1 MILRRL
7 SHHEEVAM
15 RALVAVF
22 LLAWMM
28 CAGAQTPGYGVVE
41 SVTRLSSDAKEES
54 ASAGASRPAPKKAS
68 GRYLVRVRMDDGSVQ
83 VRSVKRAEV
92 RAGQR
97 ALITNAG
104 DVVPE

>member
-1 MILRRL
+1 
-7 SHHEEVAM
+7 M
-15 RALVAVF
+15 RSIVVAVSLLL
-22 LLAWMM
+22 LLAP
-28 CAGAQTPGYGVVE
+28 ARAQGPGTGVVE
-41 SVTRLSSDAKEES
+41 SVTPLAQARLEAGES
-54 ASAGASRPAPKKAS
+54 ASAGGSRPPATKQARQKAR
-68 GRYLVRVRMDDGSVQ
+68 GYLVRVRMDDGSIQ

>member
-1 MILRRL
+1 
-7 SHHEEVAM
+7 M
-15 RALVAVF
+15 RAFVAVF
-22 LLAWMM
+22 LLSWSAM
-28 CAGAQTPGYGVVE
+28 AAAQAPGYGVVE
-41 SVTRLSSDAKEES
+41 SVTRISRDAGEES
-54 ASAGASRPAPKKAS
+54 ASAGASRPTAKAKAA

>member
-1 MILRRL
+1 
-7 SHHEEVAM
+7 M
-15 RALVAVF
+15 RSIVVAVSLLL
-22 LLAWMM
+22 LLAP
-28 CAGAQTPGYGVVE
+28 ARAQGPGTGVVE
-41 SVTRLSSDAKEES
+41 SVTPLAQARLEVAEES
-54 ASAGASRPAPKKAS
+54 ASAGGSRPPVTKQARQKAR
-68 GRYLVRVRMDDGSVQ
+68 GYLVRVRMDDGSIQ

>member
-1 MILRRL
+1 
-7 SHHEEVAM
+7 M
-15 RALVAVF
+15 RAFVAVF
-22 LLAWMM
+22 LLSWSAM
-28 CAGAQTPGYGVVE
+28 AAAQAPGYGVVE
-41 SVTRLSSDAKEES
+41 SVTRISRDAGEES
-54 ASAGASRPAPKKAS
+54 ASAGASRPTVKAKKAA
-68 GRYLVRVRMDDGSVQ
+68 GRYLVRVRMDDGSIE

>member
-1 MILRRL
+1 
-7 SHHEEVAM
+7 M
-15 RALVAVF
+15 RAFVAVS
-22 LLAWMM
+22 LLSWIAL
-28 CAGAQTPGYGVVE
+28 AAAQSPGYGVVE
-41 SVTRLSSDAKEES
+41 SVTRISREAGEES
-54 ASAGASRPAPKKAS
+54 ASAGASRPASQPASKKAA

>member
-1 MILRRL
+1 
-7 SHHEEVAM
+7 M
-15 RALVAVF
+15 RALVAVS
-22 LLAWMM
+22 LLLWA
-28 CAGAQTPGYGVVE
+28 AFALAQGPGYGVVE
-41 SVTRLSSDAKEES
+41 SVTRISRDAGEES
-54 ASAGASRPAPKKAS
+54 ASAGASRPAAKAKKPA

-92 RAGQR
+92 RVGQR

>member
-1 MILRRL
+1 
-7 SHHEEVAM
+7 M
-15 RALVAVF
+15 RKALVAVS
-22 LLAWMM
+22 LLAFLAPAW
-28 CAGAQTPGYGVVE
+28 AQQAPGYGTVE
-41 SVTRLSSDAKEES
+41 SVIPLSRAAADES
-54 ASAGASRPAPKKAS
+54 ASAGGSRPPVAKQARRKD
-68 GRYLVRVRMDDGSVQ
+68 GGYLVRVRMDDGSIQ